1 MHVDYTD
8 RSQSHQVDGLLAGT
22 VPPNASLSRYA
33 CRWCN
38 GIRQS
43 QINSPSTWC
52 LMQSPTNFYQCPT
65 CGAEFSRPAFVQCA
79 GANYDPQRKPKA
91 LSCMSCGEA
100 LNLTAL
106 SVIRVELPT
115 LPYVEPAAVPEF
127 LRRS

>member
-1 MHVDYTD
+1 
-8 RSQSHQVDGLLAGT
+8 
-22 VPPNASLSRYA
+22 
-33 CRWCN
+33 
-38 GIRQS
+38 
-43 QINSPSTWC
+43 
-52 LMQSPTNFYQCPT
+52 MQSPTNFYQCPT

-79 GANYDPQRKPKA
+79 GTNYDSQRKPKA

-100 LNLTAL
+100 LNLAAL